1 MADAMRAPLPARQ
14 HDVRGAVTLLSKDV
28 AATRLKSD
36 RGQSDAGDTI
46 EANLNQHI
54 ASCLRSL

>member
-1 MADAMRAPLPARQ
+1 M
-14 HDVRGAVTLLSKDV
+14 TLLSKEV

-54 ASCLRSL
+54 ASCLR